1 MDIALFQEQR
11 LEEMNQIVGIV
22 NPTSK
27 DFTCTHDSNSN
38 DMPISY
44 TIKAGEGVMLKKY
57 IADHIS
63 EKLCTEILARS
74 KELVTD
80 EMRAKT
86 LKTIRLYE

>member
-1 MDIALFQEQR
+1 MDVTLLQEQR
-11 LEEMNQIVGIV
+11 EEEMNQIVGIV

-27 DFTCTHDSNSN
+27 DFTCTHDSNAN
-38 DMPISY
+38 DTPISY

-63 EKLCTEILARS
+63 EKLCTEILSRS
-74 KELVTD
+74 KELVTE
-80 EMRAKT
+80 EMKTKT